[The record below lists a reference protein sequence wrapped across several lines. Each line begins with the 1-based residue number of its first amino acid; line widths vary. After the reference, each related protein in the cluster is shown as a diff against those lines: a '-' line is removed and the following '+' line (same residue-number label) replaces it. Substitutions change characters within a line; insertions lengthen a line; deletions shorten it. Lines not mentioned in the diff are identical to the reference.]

1 MKFNNNEI
9 YQIANNVLS
18 NLDNLNIY
26 IPAKANFFIQKNI
39 STLAAAAQEIEK
51 SRHEI
56 AKHYGVLD
64 EEGQQYKI
72 PEDKLEEA
80 SKELEDLFSIEQ
92 ELDIK
97 TFSIEALG
105 NAEFTP
111 AQMQAMMVMI
121 EDWVILSP
129 SIF

>member
-9 YQIANNVLS
+9 YQIANNALS

-51 SRHEI
+51 SRIEI
-56 AKHYGVLD
+56 AKHYGILD
-64 EEGQQYKI
+64 EENQQYKI

-111 AQMQAMMVMI
+111 AQMQAMMFMI
-121 EDWVILSP
+121 ED
-129 SIF
+129 

>member
-9 YQIANNVLS
+9 YQIANILAKTFD
-18 NLDNLNIY
+18 NLDLY

-39 STLAAAAQEIEK
+39 SILAAAAQEIEK
-51 SRHEI
+51 SRIEI
-56 AKHYGVLD
+56 AKHYGILD
-64 EEGQQYKI
+64 EENQQYKI

-80 SKELEDLFSIEQ
+80 SKELNDLFSIEQ

-111 AQMQAMMVMI
+111 AQMQAMMFMI
-121 EDWVILSP
+121 ED
-129 SIF
+129 

>member
-1 MKFNNNEI
+1 MKFNNQQI

-51 SRHEI
+51 SRLEI

-64 EEGQQYKI
+64 EENQQYKI

-111 AQMQAMMVMI
+111 AQMQAIMFMI
-121 EDWVILSP
+121 ED
-129 SIF
+129 

>member
-1 MKFNNNEI
+1 MKINNNKI
-9 YQIANNVLS
+9 YSLANTSVHELS
-18 NLDNLNIY
+18 KLNIY
-26 IPAKANFFIQKNI
+26 IPAKANFFLQKNLQ
-39 STLAAAAQEIEK
+39 TLAAAAQEIDK
-51 SRHEI
+51 SRLEI

-64 EEGQQYKI
+64 EESQQYKI

-80 SKELEDLFSIEQ
+80 SRELEDLFSIEQ

-111 AQMQAMMVMI
+111 AQMQAMMFMI
-121 EDWVILSP
+121 ED
-129 SIF
+129 

>member
-1 MKFNNNEI
+1 MKFKNNQI
-9 YQIANNVLS
+9 YQIANNTIS
-18 NLDNLNIY
+18 NLDNLNVY

-39 STLAAAAQEIEK
+39 STLAASAQEIEK
-51 SRHEI
+51 SRLEI

-80 SKELEDLFSIEQ
+80 SKELNDLFSIEK

-97 TFSIEALG
+97 TFSIESLG

-111 AQMQAMMVMI
+111 AQMQAMMFMI
-121 EDWVILSP
+121 ED
-129 SIF
+129 

>member
-1 MKFNNNEI
+1 MKLNNQQI

-39 STLAAAAQEIEK
+39 SILAAAAQEIEK
-51 SRHEI
+51 SRLEI

-111 AQMQAMMVMI
+111 AQMQAMMFMI
-121 EDWVILSP
+121 ED
-129 SIF
+129 

>member
-1 MKFNNNEI
+1 MKFNNQQI

-39 STLAAAAQEIEK
+39 STLATAAQEIET
-51 SRHEI
+51 SRLEI

-80 SKELEDLFSIEQ
+80 SKELNDLFSIEQ

-105 NAEFTP
+105 DAEFTP
-111 AQMQAMMVMI
+111 AQMQALMFMI
-121 EDWVILSP
+121 ED
-129 SIF
+129 

>member
-9 YQIANNVLS
+9 YQIANNLIS
-18 NLDNLNIY
+18 NLNNLNIY
-26 IPAKANFFIQKNI
+26 IPAKANFFIQKNLQ
-39 STLAAAAQEIEK
+39 TLAAAAQEIEK
-51 SRHEI
+51 SRLEI
-56 AKHYGVLD
+56 AKHYGILD
-64 EEGQQYKI
+64 EEKQQYTI

-111 AQMQAMMVMI
+111 AQMQAMMFMI
-121 EDWVILSP
+121 ED
-129 SIF
+129 

>member
-9 YQIANNVLS
+9 YQIANILATTFE
-18 NLDNLNIY
+18 NLDIY

-51 SRHEI
+51 SRFEI
-56 AKHYGVLD
+56 AQHYGEPD
-64 EEGQQYKI
+64 EEGKQYKI
-72 PEDKLEEA
+72 LEDKIDEA
-80 SKELEDLFSIEQ
+80 SKELNDLFSIEQ

-111 AQMQAMMVMI
+111 AQMQAIMFMI
-121 EDWVILSP
+121 EG
-129 SIF
+129 

>member
-1 MKFNNNEI
+1 MKFNNQQI
-9 YQIANNVLS
+9 YQIANNVLG

-39 STLAAAAQEIEK
+39 STLAAAAQEIDK
-51 SRHEI
+51 SRLEI

-111 AQMQAMMVMI
+111 AQMQAMMFMI
-121 EDWVILSP
+121 ED
-129 SIF
+129 

>member
-1 MKFNNNEI
+1 MKFNNQQI

-39 STLAAAAQEIEK
+39 STLAAAVQEIEK
-51 SRHEI
+51 SRLEI

-64 EEGQQYKI
+64 EKGQQYKI

-80 SKELEDLFSIEQ
+80 SKELNDLFSIEQ
-92 ELDIK
+92 DLDIK

-111 AQMQAMMVMI
+111 AQMQAMMFMI
-121 EDWVILSP
+121 ED
-129 SIF
+129 

>member
-1 MKFNNNEI
+1 MKFNNQQI

-18 NLDNLNIY
+18 NLDNLDIY

-39 STLAAAAQEIEK
+39 SVLAAAAQEIDK
-51 SRHEI
+51 SRLEI

-64 EEGQQYKI
+64 EEVQQYKI

-111 AQMQAMMVMI
+111 AQMQAMMFMI
-121 EDWVILSP
+121 ED
-129 SIF
+129 

>member
-1 MKFNNNEI
+1 MKLNNQQI
-9 YQIANNVLS
+9 YQIANNTIS

-26 IPAKANFFIQKNI
+26 IPAKANFFLQKNLQ
-39 STLAAAAQEIEK
+39 TLTTAAQEIDK
-51 SRHEI
+51 SRIEI

-72 PEDKLEEA
+72 LEDKLDEA

-92 ELDIK
+92 ELNIK

-105 NAEFTP
+105 SAEFTP
-111 AQMQAMMVMI
+111 AQMQAMMFMI
-121 EDWVILSP
+121 ED
-129 SIF
+129 

>member
-9 YQIANNVLS
+9 YLLANTSIRELS
-18 NLDNLNIY
+18 NLDIY
-26 IPAKANFFIQKNI
+26 IPAKANFFLQKNLQA
-39 STLAAAAQEIEK
+39 LAAAAQEIDK
-51 SRHEI
+51 SRIEI

-80 SKELEDLFSIEQ
+80 SKELSDLFNIEQ

-111 AQMQAMMVMI
+111 AQMNAMMFMI
-121 EDWVILSP
+121 ED
-129 SIF
+129 

>member
-1 MKFNNNEI
+1 MKFSNNEI
-9 YQIANNVLS
+9 YQITNVLTKIF
-18 NLDNLNIY
+18 DNLNIY

-39 STLAAAAQEIEK
+39 STLAAASQEIEK
-51 SRHEI
+51 SRIEI

-64 EEGQQYKI
+64 EEGRQYKI

-80 SKELEDLFSIEQ
+80 SKELNDLFSIEQ

-111 AQMQAMMVMI
+111 AQMQAMMFMI
-121 EDWVILSP
+121 ED
-129 SIF
+129 